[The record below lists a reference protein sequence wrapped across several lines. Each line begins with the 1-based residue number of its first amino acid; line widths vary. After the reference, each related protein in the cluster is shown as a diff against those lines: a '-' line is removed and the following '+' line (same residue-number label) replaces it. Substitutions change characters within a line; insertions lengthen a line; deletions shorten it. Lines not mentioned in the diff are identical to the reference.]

1 MDVAKLKEQI
11 MADSKT
17 DLTGVDISQIQ
28 IGMWDLTDFEA
39 LDECEKFIKTGRRVY
54 HIQTI
59 NVPHLIILS
68 GPTRKG

>member
-17 DLTGVDISQIQ
+17 DLTGVDISQIHV
-28 IGMWDLTDFEA
+28 GMWDLTDFEA
-39 LDECEKFIKTGRRVY
+39 LDEFEKFIKTGRRIY

-59 NVPHLIILS
+59 DVPHLVVLS
-68 GPTRKG
+68 APKRQG